1 MRELPHTSER
11 SPTNSS
17 IAAGLTAGSRSRRRS
32 PSGRWKAVC
41 ACRVKKTDGSR
52 CIGFP
57 DNIPTHRS
65 SLPHPMDCSDS
76 VDLCSAETLWRKC
89 QASLEAK
96 IGSPLYA
103 MWFSPESGVLPLSY
117 DGTKL
122 TLGFP
127 PETYILWAEN
137 YRPQVQAVLAE
148 VTGKADSVV
157 EFAEIP
163 AERLA
168 ELKAAAPKTAAP
180 KAAAA
185 AKPSAPSA
193 AATESQKRTISNLN
207 RHFSFENFVVG
218 RTNEFAFN
226 TCREVAAHPGDI
238 CNPLFIHGPSGMGK
252 THLMQSIARQVC
264 RDNKNAVVEYMT
276 SEQFGNLYVESFR
289 NNNLPAFRQRFRN
302 VDVLLLDDV
311 QFFAGKERMQ
321 EEFFHTFNALYDA
334 KKQIVCASDQIPQEI
349 GELSQRLVSRFQGGL
364 VVDITPPDLQTR
376 IAILHKKEEKYKDHK
391 LSDEIIN
398 YLANRI
404 RSNVRNLE
412 SSLLTLHAYMSMSVG
427 DKTLQEELT
436 MEKVD
441 EIMGSRF
448 EQDAACQLSL
458 TAIIEG
464 VAHHF
469 DVRIQDLKGKGRQA
483 EITIPRQVAMYLSRK
498 LTDKSLPAIADGF
511 NKSHPTVLHAINA
524 VEKKM
529 DNSDEFRQTVATI
542 ERSLTNS

>member
-1 MRELPHTSER
+1 
-11 SPTNSS
+11 
-17 IAAGLTAGSRSRRRS
+17 
-32 PSGRWKAVC
+32 
-41 ACRVKKTDGSR
+41 
-52 CIGFP
+52 
-57 DNIPTHRS
+57 
-65 SLPHPMDCSDS
+65 MDCTDS
-76 VDLCSAETLWRKC
+76 ADSYSSEMLWRKC
-89 QASLEAK
+89 QAPLEAK

-103 MWFSPESGVLPLSY
+103 MWFSPEAGVLPLAY
-117 DGTKL
+117 DGSKL

-127 PETYILWAEN
+127 PNTYILWAEN

-148 VTGKADSVV
+148 VTGKADSAV

-168 ELKAAAPKTAAP
+168 QMKATETKTGAPAKASASAAKAP
-180 KAAAA
+180 VSAAAA
-185 AKPSAPSA
+185 
-193 AATESQKRTISNLN
+193 ESQKRTIATLN
-207 RHFSFENFVVG
+207 RLYSFENFVVG

-226 TCREVAAHPGDI
+226 TCREVAAHPGDV

-252 THLMQSIARQVC
+252 THLMQAIARQIC
-264 RDNKNAVVEYMT
+264 RDNKSAVVEYMT
-276 SEQFGNLYVESFR
+276 SEQFGNLYVDSC
-289 NNNLPAFRQRFRN
+289 LKHSLIDFRQRFRN

-311 QFFAGKERMQ
+311 QFFAGKEGMQ

-376 IAILHKKEEKYKDHK
+376 IAILHKKEERYKVHK

-542 ERSLTNS
+542 ERSLTNT